1 MLAGT
6 FENASAPFGDEGR
19 GRSGLFVVSLDG
31 NRLEIF
37 GFEDLP
43 AVETFDVVHT
53 IAAGDDYCF
62 FMLAGGLHRDV
73 LVYEWKIR
81 IILMIRKAVS
91 RVCGTYLST

>member
-1 MLAGT
+1 MREQDGA
-6 FENASAPFGDEGR
+6 
-19 GRSGLFVVSLDG
+19 GLFVLSLNN

-62 FMLAGGLHRDV
+62 FMLAGGLHRERSGLRMEDTDYFNDPESDV
-73 LVYEWKIR
+73 KGIG
-81 IILMIRKAVS
+81 A
-91 RVCGTYLST
+91 GTELSA

>member
-6 FENASAPFGDEGR
+6 FEDASGPFGGEGR

-53 IAAGDDYCF
+53 IAAGDDYCS
-62 FMLAGGLHRDV
+62 FMLAGGLHRERFWFTNGR
-73 LVYEWKIR
+73 YE
-81 IILMIRKAVS
+81 LF
-91 RVCGTYLST
+91 